1 MIDAAILTVM
11 VLLLAVA
18 IHARRSYMRTRRQ
31 RESLRHIT
39 GIEEWWGK
47 R

>member
-1 MIDAAILTVM
+1 MIDAAIFAVM
-11 VLLLAVA
+11 ALLLAVA
-18 IHARRSYMRTRRQ
+18 IHARRSYLRARKQ
-31 RESLRHIT
+31 RELMRHIT

>member
-11 VLLLAVA
+11 ALLLALA
-18 IHARRSYMRTRRQ
+18 IHARRSYVRARRQ
-31 RESLRHIT
+31 RESMRHVT